1 MASPTNI
8 PPSALITREA
18 SKHAPTYTPSQ
29 PATPKLTSYF
39 SQSQTALALM
49 IAKSKPERT
58 SLAEYCQLLSKRITT
73 GKRAAGDNPRYVGS
87 VEFWKDQYS
96 MIDRDRRA
104 LEAKYHILEEKH
116 RLLRE
121 HTGQDNQKGGLSPGQ
136 EPLAQRH
143 GVSKEDLRK
152 RQALDDL
159 EIMEDPDDLH
169 LPNDPIT
176 LGLSSYMFRILQ
188 QRSKLEKLIE
198 GLKDLERLEH
208 LDEAIKC
215 SLQILMLLENALTDC
230 VPLLS
235 LRMGNQDPQ
244 TCEFLQKLVHH
255 QVFLGFQS
263 CFVALDNICATIPG
277 RTKKSVLVNRMV
289 MFFNKTLDF
298 LQTFGNL
305 QAEIKE
311 AQNSQRLRNKRA
323 KIEKG
328 EYAMNEYL
336 GRALSAIVSHLGWQ
350 VGKPHHSE
358 ILEGILFSILKHT
371 GHLLSDA
378 IFSEHVANSTN
389 PGHITQ
395 GTAPLKPAT
404 AKPEF
409 RYIVQILRAAL
420 GSVEKKELV
429 AKVLAS
435 DRNHLDHL
443 KRINSLA
450 PSSSFTRDLV
460 SNKMRLIQSTLTKF
474 AVGRNDLASLELPL
488 PPVEES
494 NFSIETVNKEE
505 LYSSVWL
512 IEEVWALI
520 GWEKIVGE
528 D

>member
-1 MASPTNI
+1 
-8 PPSALITREA
+8 
-18 SKHAPTYTPSQ
+18 
-29 PATPKLTSYF
+29 
-39 SQSQTALALM
+39 
-49 IAKSKPERT
+49 
-58 SLAEYCQLLSKRITT
+58 
-73 GKRAAGDNPRYVGS
+73 V
-87 VEFWKDQYS
+87 
-96 MIDRDRRA
+96 
-104 LEAKYHILEEKH
+104 
-116 RLLRE
+116 
-121 HTGQDNQKGGLSPGQ
+121 
-136 EPLAQRH
+136 
-143 GVSKEDLRK
+143 
-152 RQALDDL
+152 
-159 EIMEDPDDLH
+159 
-169 LPNDPIT
+169 
-176 LGLSSYMFRILQ
+176 FRILQ

-198 GLKDLERLEH
+198 GLKDLEHLEH

-230 VPLLS
+230 LPLLS
-235 LRMGNQDPQ
+235 LKMGNQDPQ

-263 CFVALDNICATIPG
+263 CFIALDNICATIPG

-289 MFFNKTLDF
+289 MFFNKALDY

-305 QAEIKE
+305 QAEITE
-311 AQNSQRLRNKRA
+311 AQDHRRLHNKCA

-336 GRALSAIVSHLGWQ
+336 GRALSAIVSHLEWQ

-358 ILEGILFSILKHT
+358 ILEGILFSILKQT
-371 GHLLSDA
+371 GRLLSDA
-378 IFSEHVANSTN
+378 IFSEHIANSTN

-395 GTAPLKPAT
+395 ETAPFKPT
-404 AKPEF
+404 IAKPES

-420 GSVEKKELV
+420 GSVERKELV

-435 DRNHLDHL
+435 DRKHLDHL

-474 AVGRNDLASLELPL
+474 AVGQDDLASLELPI
-488 PPVEES
+488 PPVEEG

-520 GWEKIVGE
+520 GWEKIVEE